1 MSGQDLSILQQKF
14 IQKLQ
19 SNFNRFIFVGDKYQ
33 CQPAGTK
40 ILMSDK
46 TYKNIEDVK
55 IGDKVIQFIEGKAS
69 YFTSGNSNRE
79 GVVMD
84 IQKTFSNKLIEFTT
98 ASGKV
103 TRYTPNHKCFAR
115 FNTRDGYIVYI
126 MCDKEKRYRVGI
138 SRLFNSSTNNMG
150 FGMRL
155 RMRQENC
162 KYGWIV
168 CYCKTRQE
176 ALFNE
181 TYISLKYR
189 IPQLIFN
196 EGANHVKRINS
207 VGDLYELWAK
217 DIDISDNVKKCLEDY
232 NRDINY
238 PLVTVGDY
246 SNHISSKHKF
256 MLEACNIIPEI
267 MDFIVYT
274 DTPDRYRYSNKIK
287 NSHNKREL
295 KADYDKIINC
305 NYINDFNN
313 VVYCLKVDDQANYIA
328 DNILTHNCIYA
339 FAGADTHAIE
349 KLDETFILQHLPLNI
364 CYRCPENVVRLAREI
379 VPTIEWNASRTDKGE
394 VKFLDMDDVVKFI
407 QPNDVLIGRK
417 NKDLLKLYRKFV
429 LELKKPVKFRNRELV
444 NNLIHSIEM
453 VIMEY
458 IKLYARGTNIFKPL
472 TEHMAN
478 FIKDTGCTRD
488 DDLYE
493 KEYKDYSKKLIDAN
507 TGKSNRVSK
516 SNNTIAYLV
525 KCMKEY
531 KEFGEYGLNDD
542 DVLTEYYD
550 VIMDFIEDFKKKS
563 AKILI
568 DDFKLYLQRFL
579 SGSEYDRVPII
590 SSVHSMKGGEADN
603 VYIFDYPLFPYK
615 MGGNMSE
622 DDEQQERNLKYV
634 AVTRAKKNLYLVR
647 CEPTDERF
655 IKANLESEATV
666 DFLVNDCSIH

>member
-1 MSGQDLSILQQKF
+1 MDRNFELSSYQKDIINFVRTQRGNLLVDAKAGSGKTSTLIMIADELTATGNKCLFLAFNKHIVEELQQKITNTNCMIKTVHSLGFTFIKSFLYRKHNTHYVLEVDTSKLRNLVKDYYDNNFRNRLDIYNATGVCDVEGYDSDELDELSDGAMKLDDKELKDLHNNIISDFVGLCNFSRLYNINYKAMGSLDGLVEKFCWHLDKFKREIFPDYQDLIIAVIDKTKELFENPDLAPNGDPVYVVDYTDMLYFPVLYNMQIPYSIKDYLNTVMVDEAQDLSILQQKF

-19 SNFNRFIFVGDKYQ
+19 SNFNRFIFVGDKFQ
-33 CQPAGTK
+33 
-40 ILMSDK
+40 S
-46 TYKNIEDVK
+46 
-55 IGDKVIQFIEGKAS
+55 
-69 YFTSGNSNRE
+69 
-79 GVVMD
+79 
-84 IQKTFSNKLIEFTT
+84 
-98 ASGKV
+98 
-103 TRYTPNHKCFAR
+103 
-115 FNTRDGYIVYI
+115 
-126 MCDKEKRYRVGI
+126 
-138 SRLFNSSTNNMG
+138 
-150 FGMRL
+150 
-155 RMRQENC
+155 
-162 KYGWIV
+162 
-168 CYCKTRQE
+168 
-176 ALFNE
+176 
-181 TYISLKYR
+181 
-189 IPQLIFN
+189 
-196 EGANHVKRINS
+196 
-207 VGDLYELWAK
+207 
-217 DIDISDNVKKCLEDY
+217 
-232 NRDINY
+232 
-238 PLVTVGDY
+238 
-246 SNHISSKHKF
+246 
-256 MLEACNIIPEI
+256 
-267 MDFIVYT
+267 
-274 DTPDRYRYSNKIK
+274 
-287 NSHNKREL
+287 
-295 KADYDKIINC
+295 
-305 NYINDFNN
+305 
-313 VVYCLKVDDQANYIA
+313 
-328 DNILTHNCIYA
+328 IYA

-472 TEHMAN
+472 IEHMTN

-647 CEPTDERF
+647 CEPADERF